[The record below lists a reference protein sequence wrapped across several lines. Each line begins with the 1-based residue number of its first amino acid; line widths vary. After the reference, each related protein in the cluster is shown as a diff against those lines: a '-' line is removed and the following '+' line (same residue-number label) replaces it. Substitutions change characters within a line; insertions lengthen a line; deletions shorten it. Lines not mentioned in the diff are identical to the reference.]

1 MKNLGL
7 IFVFAI
13 TFLPNLVAQ
22 PLNNFAGDIIKEAET
37 KSSETLSISDFKPD
51 ANLSFGASILNAER
65 TKPSVAFISSA
76 ILPGSAQAA
85 NGKWVRASIYALTEA
100 VTVFYYFNRNNAAK
114 RQEKAYEN
122 YANQNWSVVA
132 YAQWLV
138 NYSEE
143 NNLANGYAELASNI
157 SGKSPDFSNTT
168 NDWLKVDIRTLHN
181 VEQKTPYVFESKRS
195 SYFSHL
201 LPEYGSQQYYE
212 LISKYWQFQSGWSDI
227 HQNPSLNPNFPYYK
241 WDGSDASPQFYL
253 GRDKA
258 AEFNDNYRLA
268 GNILN
273 LIVINHIV
281 AAFDGLLTVKLK
293 NSRLQAHTNLMR
305 SDSFSLVLH
314 F

>member
-1 MKNLGL
+1 M
-7 IFVFAI
+7 
-13 TFLPNLVAQ
+13 
-22 PLNNFAGDIIKEAET
+22 
-37 KSSETLSISDFKPD
+37 
-51 ANLSFGASILNAER
+51 
-65 TKPSVAFISSA
+65 
-76 ILPGSAQAA
+76 
-85 NGKWVRASIYALTEA
+85 
-100 VTVFYYFNRNNAAK
+100 
-114 RQEKAYEN
+114 
-122 YANQNWSVVA
+122 
-132 YAQWLV
+132 
-138 NYSEE
+138 
-143 NNLANGYAELASNI
+143 
-157 SGKSPDFSNTT
+157 
-168 NDWLKVDIRTLHN
+168 
-181 VEQKTPYVFESKRS
+181 
-195 SYFSHL
+195 
-201 LPEYGSQQYYE
+201 
-212 LISKYWQFQSGWSDI
+212 ISKYWQFQSGWSDI